1 MLRLFLWIIVITA
14 AALAPVAHAL
24 DVHRYWD
31 TTCGECHGHSAD
43 FARRFL
49 SVKDGDLQG
58 RHHVTDLRKF
68 LANHYASA
76 DMTEP
81 VYRMLLAQRQTAPL
95 FRSKCGGCHR
105 TAAEFAREFLEMRDG
120 VLVGR
125 ETGKPVAEFLKGH
138 GRLSPADQKV
148 MLGVLTR
155 VEGEV
160 RGGTR

>member
-1 MLRLFLWIIVITA
+1 MLRLALTIILA
-14 AALAPVAHAL
+14 AALAPAARAL

-49 SVKDGDLQG
+49 SVKDGELQG

-68 LANHYASA
+68 LANHYTSA
-76 DMTEP
+76 DLAEP

-105 TAAEFAREFLEMRDG
+105 TASEFAREFLVMRDG

-125 ETGKPVAEFLKGH
+125 ETQQPVAEFLKGH

-155 VEGEV
+155 VEREV
-160 RGGTR
+160 RGGSR